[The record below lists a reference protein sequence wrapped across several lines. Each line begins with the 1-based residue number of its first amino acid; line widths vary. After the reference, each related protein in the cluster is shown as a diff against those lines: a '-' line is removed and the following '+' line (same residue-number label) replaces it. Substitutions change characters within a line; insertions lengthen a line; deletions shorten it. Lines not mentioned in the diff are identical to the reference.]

1 MRPCAGLALGLLLAL
16 LAGLLVLWALR
27 PGPAVPAAPAVRGR
41 VSAADG
47 PLAGARVRWK
57 ATVLATETD
66 ALGHFRLPARAAGG
80 RVTAWKDGFLI
91 AGASPANTPLDL
103 RLRPLPPEDNPTYE
117 WVDPAPGP
125 AGAHN
130 CANCHAEIYREWAAS
145 GHSRSATGR
154 HFRNLY
160 DGTDWHGKPGVGWG
174 LVNEHPDGIAVCAS
188 CHAPAIP
195 AGDPALFDLRK
206 LDGVAA
212 HGVHCDYC
220 HKVAGLADGTVGLT
234 HGRYNL
240 RLLRPAEGQL
250 FFGPLDDVDRGE
262 DAYSPLYRDSR
273 YCASCHEGVV
283 FGVHVYGTYSEWLD
297 SPARRAGKQCQDCH
311 MAPTGRMTNFAPGH
325 GGVER
330 GPATLGN
337 HRFFRGNQA
346 QMPRDCVQVSAELR
360 RGPEGAVAE
369 VRVRADGVG
378 HRVPTGFI
386 DRHLLLVVEGLTADG
401 KALLARTGPTLPAAA
416 GPDLAGR
423 PGRLY
428 AKFLRDP
435 DGNGPVPFWREG
447 AEATDTRLS
456 PGEVDRADF
465 VFPAAVVRLRTRLLY
480 RRFWQ
485 EVARGKGWP
494 DRDLIVNER
503 TFDLPGPGR

>member
-16 LAGLLVLWALR
+16 LAGPLALWALR
-27 PGPAVPAAPAVRGR
+27 PGPAAPAPAPAVRGR
-41 VSAADG
+41 VTAAHG

-57 ATVLATETD
+57 ATALVTETD
-66 ALGHFRLPARAAGG
+66 ALGRFRLPARTGG
-80 RVTAWKDGFLI
+80 RVTAWKDGFLTG
-91 AGASPANTPLDL
+91 GANAANTPLDL
-103 RLRPLPPEDNPTYE
+103 RLRPLPAEDNPAYE

-130 CANCHAEIYREWAAS
+130 CANCHADIFREWAAS

-160 DGTDWHGKPGVGWG
+160 EGTDWHGRPGVGWS

-188 CHAPAIP
+188 CHAPALP
-195 AGDPALFDLRK
+195 DGDPALFDLRK
-206 LDGVAA
+206 LNGVAA
-212 HGVHCDYC
+212 RGVHCDYC
-220 HKVAGLADGTVGLT
+220 HKVAGLAGGTVGLT

-330 GPATLGN
+330 DPATLGN
-337 HRFFRGNQA
+337 HRFFRGDQA
-346 QMPRDCVQVSAELR
+346 QMLHDSVRLSAELR
-360 RGPEGAVAE
+360 RAPAGVCAD
-369 VRVRADGVG
+369 VRVLADGVG

-401 KALLARTGPTLPAAA
+401 HAVPAREGPTLPAAA

-428 AKFLRDP
+428 AKLLRDP
-435 DGNGPVPFWREG
+435 DGHSPVPFWREG
-447 AEATDTRLS
+447 AEPTDTRLR
-456 PGEVDRADF
+456 PGVADRADF
-465 VFPAAVVRLRTRLLY
+465 VFPAAVVRLRLRVLY

-485 EVARGKGWP
+485 EVARSKGWP
-494 DRDLIVNER
+494 DRDLTVHER
-503 TFDLPGPGR
+503 IYDLSTP